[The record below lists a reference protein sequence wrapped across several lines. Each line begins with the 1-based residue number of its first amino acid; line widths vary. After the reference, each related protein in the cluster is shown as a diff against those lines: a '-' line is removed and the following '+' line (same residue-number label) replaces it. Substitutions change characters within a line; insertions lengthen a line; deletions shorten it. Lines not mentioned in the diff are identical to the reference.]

1 MLERF
6 KVPTKDQVR
15 VNHMDLRETVKQIF
29 QKMGETVEDAAIASE
44 VLVESDLRGVESHGV
59 SNMLKE
65 YISYYKDQIIKPR
78 ANWKIV
84 KESPSTATVDADT
97 GLAVILGPKAMKIA
111 IQKAKKVGVGIV
123 TMRNAGHSG
132 AIGHHAL
139 IAAKE
144 DMLGMCMTTGGLRVV
159 PTFSAEPLLGTNP
172 IAVAAPTNNKP
183 TFLFDAAT
191 CSVAGNKVR
200 LAQRSGKKLMPG
212 WVSDENGAPIMEEYK
227 VEGHV
232 DIPPL
237 LPLGGT
243 REIGSHK
250 GYGLS
255 LVNEIMCSLM
265 SGGIPSMLEGHE
277 ATNKHLFAAYDISAF
292 TDLNEFKK
300 NMDDMLSKLMD
311 SKPAPGF
318 NEVLYP
324 GLPEFKDENDRL
336 LNGIPLHKEVVEFIQ
351 ETASRLEI
359 RSLDLN

>member
-6 KVPTKDQVR
+6 KVPIKDQVR
-15 VNHMDLRETVKQIF
+15 VNHVDLRETVKQIF
-29 QKMGETVEDAAIASE
+29 QKMGETTEDATIASE
-44 VLVESDLRGVESHGV
+44 VLVDSDLRGVESHGV

-65 YISYYKDQIIKPR
+65 YISYYESQIIKPR
-78 ANWKIV
+78 ADWKIV

-97 GLAVILGPKAMKIA
+97 GLAVILGPKAMNIA
-111 IQKAKKVGVGIV
+111 IEKAKKVGVGIV

-139 IAAKE
+139 IAAKQ
-144 DMLGMCMTTGGLRVV
+144 DMLGMCMTTGGMRVV
-159 PTFSAEPLLGTNP
+159 PTFSSEPLLGTNP
-172 IAVAAPTNNKP
+172 IAVAAPTNSKP
-183 TFLFDAAT
+183 TFLFDVAT
-191 CSVAGNKVR
+191 CSVAGNKIR

-212 WVSDENGAPIMEEYK
+212 WVADQNGSPVMEESK
-227 VEGHV
+227 LADHI

-255 LVNEIMCSLM
+255 LVAEIMCSLM

-277 ATNKHLFAAYDISAF
+277 AVSKHFFAAYDISAF
-292 TDLNEFKK
+292 TDVGEFKT
-300 NMDDMLSKLMD
+300 NMDDMLSKLVN

-318 NEVLYP
+318 EQVLYP
-324 GLPEFKDENDRL
+324 GLPEFEDENDRL
-336 LNGIPLHKEVVEFIQ
+336 VNGIPLHKEVVDFINK
-351 ETASRLEI
+351 TASSLEI
-359 RSLDLN
+359 DPLF

>member
-15 VNHMDLRETVKQIF
+15 VNHTDLRLTVKEIF
-29 QKMGETVEDAAIASE
+29 QRMGETVEDAILASE
-44 VLVESDLRGVESHGV
+44 VLVDSDLRGVESHGV

-65 YISYYKDQIIKPR
+65 YINYYQDQIIKPR
-78 ANWKIV
+78 ADWKIM
-84 KESPSTATVDADT
+84 KESPSTATVDADS
-97 GLAVILGPKAMKIA
+97 GLAIILGPKAMKIA
-111 IQKAKKVGVGIV
+111 IEKAKKVGIGMV

-172 IAVAAPTNNKP
+172 IAVAAPTNKRP

-212 WVSDENGAPIMEEYK
+212 WVSDENGTPLMEEYK
-227 VEGHV
+227 VEDHI

-255 LVNEIMCSLM
+255 LVAEIMCSLM
-265 SGGIPSMLEGHE
+265 SGGLPSMLEGHE
-277 ATNKHLFAAYDISAF
+277 ATNKHFFAAYNIAAF
-292 TDLNEFKK
+292 TDLDEFKK
-300 NMDDMLSKLMD
+300 NMDGMLGKLIH

-318 NEVLYP
+318 KQVLYP
-324 GLPEFKDENDRL
+324 GLPESEDEKDRL
-336 LNGIPLHKEVVEFIQ
+336 RNGIPLHKEVVEFIQ

-359 RSLDLN
+359 RRLDLN

>member
-15 VNHMDLRETVKQIF
+15 VSHTDLRLTVKEIF
-29 QKMGETVEDAAIASE
+29 QRMGETVEDAILASE
-44 VLVESDLRGVESHGV
+44 VLVDSDLRGVESHGV

-65 YISYYKDQIIKPR
+65 YINYYQDQIIKPR
-78 ANWKIV
+78 ADWKIM
-84 KESPSTATVDADT
+84 KESPSTATVDADS
-97 GLAVILGPKAMKIA
+97 GLAIILGPKAMKIA
-111 IQKAKKVGVGIV
+111 IEKAKKVGIGMV

-172 IAVAAPTNNKP
+172 IAVAAPTNKRP

-212 WVSDENGAPIMEEYK
+212 WVSDENGTPLMEEYK
-227 VEGHV
+227 VEDHI

-237 LPLGGT
+237 LPLGAT

-255 LVNEIMCSLM
+255 LVAEIMCSLM
-265 SGGIPSMLEGHE
+265 SGGLPSMLEGHE
-277 ATNKHLFAAYDISAF
+277 ATNKHFFAAYNIAAF
-292 TDLNEFKK
+292 TDLDEFKK
-300 NMDDMLSKLMD
+300 NMDGMLGKLIH

-318 NEVLYP
+318 KQVLYP
-324 GLPEFKDENDRL
+324 GLPESEDEKDRL
-336 LNGIPLHKEVVEFIQ
+336 RNGIPLHKEVVEFIQ

-359 RSLDLN
+359 RRLDLN

>member
-6 KVPTKDQVR
+6 KVPIKDQVR
-15 VNHMDLRETVKQIF
+15 VNHIDLRKTVKQIF
-29 QKMGETVEDAAIASE
+29 LRMGETSEDATIASE
-44 VLVESDLRGVESHGV
+44 VLVDSDLRGVESHGV

-65 YISYYKDQIIKPR
+65 YISYYDDHIIKPR
-78 ANWKIV
+78 ADWKIV

-97 GLAVILGPKAMKIA
+97 GLAVILGPKAMNIA
-111 IQKAKKVGVGIV
+111 IEKAKKVGIGMV
-123 TMRNAGHSG
+123 TMRNAGLSG

-139 IAAKE
+139 IAAKQ

-159 PTFSAEPLLGTNP
+159 PTFSSEPLLGTNP
-172 IAVAAPTNNKP
+172 IAVAAPTNSKP

-212 WVSDENGAPIMEEYK
+212 WISDENGAPIMEEYQL
-227 VEGHV
+227 EDHI

-255 LVNEIMCSLM
+255 LVAEIMCSLM

-277 ATNKHLFAAYDISAF
+277 IISKHFFAAYDISAF
-292 TDLNEFKK
+292 TDIDEFKK
-300 NMDDMLSKLMD
+300 NMDDMLGKLVD

-318 NEVLYP
+318 ELVLYP
-324 GLPEFKDENDRL
+324 GLPEYEDENDRL
-336 LNGIPLHKEVVEFIQ
+336 ANGIPLHKEVVEFIQ
-351 ETASRLEI
+351 QTASRLEI
-359 RSLDLN
+359 EPLYLD